1 MNIENHIHNGAKTAI
16 TPNYMSQG
24 AYLQH
29 GFRPQSI
36 ALETIYDPVGSV
48 GGKFEHLWYV
58 GDQPVTY
65 HEVIKEILSLLKE
78 HTGSEAIG
86 IRLREG
92 EDDRGELGDRLGV
105 DPQALEPARQ

>member
-48 GGKFEHLWYV
+48 GDKFEHLWYV

-65 HEVIKEILSLLKE
+65 PEVIKEISDNY
-78 HTGSEAIG
+78 H
-86 IRLREG
+86 
-92 EDDRGELGDRLGV
+92 V
-105 DPQALEPARQ
+105 WLENGHPSMVGWSDAKRWRFYHDK